1 MKNLKNQF
9 MQAAFLTTVWLLII
23 INLGFGNPQVQ
34 FSYFWHIIIIAIII
48 GGVFGVIYPY
58 LWNFGTWSAPVNI
71 VITTLIN
78 FAAGYL
84 AVYLFS
90 LEMFQI
96 ILPFWGLFLLINLVL
111 HVIGFYFY
119 RKFQNKKIV
128 EELNQLTK

>member
-34 FSYFWHIIIIAIII
+34 LSYFWHIIAIAVIFAS
-48 GGVFGVIYPY
+48 VFGVIYPY

-71 VITTLIN
+71 VIMTLVN
-78 FAAGYL
+78 FVAGYL

-90 LEMFQI
+90 VEMFQM

-111 HVIGFYFY
+111 HVVAFYFY
-119 RKFQNKKIV
+119 RKFQNKKMV
-128 EELNQLTK
+128 AELNQLTK